1 MTEREAY
8 LQQMEA
14 EKRGIDARI
23 AEVEA
28 QEDIRKAD
36 DEAQALSG
44 AKRRREEFRRKL
56 EVLRQRGT
64 ENFDAGKA
72 ELRRAY
78 DDANQSVA
86 EAEERAGVRR
96 ADYERKREA
105 ELRELGAQFDGWQ
118 ASVSRSRADD
128 SILTRQELDFVRQSF
143 KSTGDCLR
151 RLMTAKGAD
160 WSRLRKEYDGAWDE
174 LVGKYREVR
183 SSGGSGV
190 AEQPPSPS

>member
-8 LQQMEA
+8 LQKMEA
-14 EKRGIDARI
+14 EKRSIDARI

-28 QEDIRKAD
+28 QDDIRKAD
-36 DEAQALSG
+36 DVSRELSG
-44 AKRRREEFRRKL
+44 AKRRREEFHRRL
-56 EVLRQRGT
+56 EALRQRGT
-64 ENFDAGKA
+64 EDFEAGRA

-86 EAEERAGVRR
+86 DAEERAGVRR
-96 ADYERKREA
+96 ANYERKREA

-118 ASVSRSRADD
+118 AAISGSRADD
-128 SILTRQELDFVRQSF
+128 SLLTRQELDFVRQSF

-160 WSRLRKEYDGAWDE
+160 WSRLRKEYDAAWSE
-174 LVGKYREVR
+174 LVGRYREVR
-183 SSGGSGV
+183 GGGSGV

>member
-8 LQQMEA
+8 LQKMEA
-14 EKRGIDARI
+14 EKQGIDARI

-28 QEDIRKAD
+28 QDDIRKAD
-36 DEAQALSG
+36 DESRELSG
-44 AKRRREEFRRKL
+44 AKRRREEFHQRL
-56 EVLRQRGT
+56 EALRQRGT
-64 ENFDAGKA
+64 ESFEAGRA

-96 ADYERKREA
+96 ANYERKREA

-118 ASVSRSRADD
+118 AAISASRADD
-128 SILTRQELDFVRQSF
+128 SRLTRQELDFVRQSF

-160 WSRLRKEYDGAWDE
+160 WSRLRQEYDAAWNE
-174 LVGKYREVR
+174 LVGRYREVR
-183 SSGGSGV
+183 GGGSGV